1 MSAAPVQGLPEP
13 PFAARVA
20 PFVEAGVLD
29 ATDLHVVR
37 ILAPVF
43 GEEDPEAML
52 GLAFAV
58 RAPRIGHVGVDLATV
73 AARVVSD
80 AGTGDGEAEA
90 KLAALPWPVGG
101 EDWLRRVAG
110 SPLVGPPDAEV
121 LAPFVLHDGLVVTR
135 RHFRYQQR
143 LRDAVVERLAAREP
157 GKDGLDVPLL
167 REGLDRLFPPTS
179 GEVEPDLQRL
189 AALVAVLRPF
199 TVITGGPGT
208 GKTFTVKKVLAL
220 LLDQWKSAHGRPPRV
235 ALAAPTGKAAR
246 RLEEALR
253 EGLEGMG
260 IGEEAREW
268 IRQLPATTLH
278 RLLGFRP
285 SNTTRFRHGPEDPLG
300 ADVVVVDEASMV
312 DLALMCKL
320 VEAVPPDARL
330 VLLGDRDQ
338 LASVEAGSVLAD
350 LTAGAGPRG
359 MRLRPDFA
367 ARLRSLD
374 PAAPVEGRVDPAAP
388 PLADGIVHLSRPRRF
403 GAETGLGRLARAIA
417 AGSPESLDLAVAWLG
432 GAVGEG
438 GRPYPDLRLVP
449 HGGEG
454 LSGRALRMVVE
465 GYGPYLSLL
474 RAGPRPGQPVE
485 SHHLEVLRAFESFR
499 VLAAH
504 RHGPLG
510 VEGLNGTVKAALE
523 AEIGAPRG
531 GRGPPSLA
539 RGDHSLGRPI
549 LITEN
554 RYDVGRM
561 NGDVG
566 IVVGGAGRGEARA
579 VFPGRTP
586 DTVEYL
592 DLPRLPPHETVFAMT
607 IHKSQGSQFA
617 HPVVVLP
624 ARDSPLLTRELVYT
638 AITRA
643 ATRVTVVGD
652 APLLRRALDVRVLR
666 ASSLGTMLWG

>member
-1 MSAAPVQGLPEP
+1 MSIAPVQGLPDTA
-13 PFAARVA
+13 FGARVA

-58 RAPRIGHVGVDLATV
+58 RAPRLGHVGVDLVTL
-73 AARVVSD
+73 AARIAAEGAAGD
-80 AGTGDGEAEA
+80 AEAEA
-90 KLAALPWPVGG
+90 KLGALPWPADAQ
-101 EDWLRRVAG
+101 DWRRRVAG

-143 LRDAVVERLAAREP
+143 LRDAVVARLSGPETEGA
-157 GKDGLDVPLL
+157 GLDVPLL
-167 REGLDRLFPPTS
+167 REGLDRLFPPLP
-179 GEVEPDLQRL
+179 GEAEPDLQRL

-220 LLDQWKSAHGRPPRV
+220 LLEQWESAHGRPPRV

-253 EGLEGMG
+253 EGLEDMG
-260 IGEEAREW
+260 IGGGTREW
-268 IRQLPATTLH
+268 IRGLPATTLH

-285 SNTTRFRHGPEDPLG
+285 SNSTRFRHGPEDPLG

-320 VEAVPPDARL
+320 VEAVPACARL

-350 LTAGAGPRG
+350 LTAGAGPAG
-359 MRLRPDFA
+359 MRLRPEFA
-367 ARLRSLD
+367 ARLRALD

-388 PLADGIVHLSRPRRF
+388 QLADGIVHLSRPRRF

-417 AGSPESLDLAVAWLG
+417 EGSPESLDQAVAWLG
-432 GAVGEG
+432 GAAGEG

-454 LSGRALRMVVE
+454 FSDRALRWVVE

-485 SHHLEVLRAFESFR
+485 SHHLEVLRAFGSFR

-504 RHGPLG
+504 RRGPLG
-510 VEGLNGTVKAALE
+510 VEGLNGTLGAALQ
-523 AEIGAPRG
+523 AEIGAPGERS
-531 GRGPPSLA
+531 GPPSST
-539 RGDHSLGRPI
+539 RGGHYVGRPI
-549 LITEN
+549 LVTEN

-566 IVVGGAGRGEARA
+566 ILVGGARRGEVRA
-579 VFPGRTP
+579 VFPGRAP

-592 DLPRLPPHETVFAMT
+592 DVARLPPHETVFAMT

-624 ARDSPLLTRELVYT
+624 ARESPLLTRELVYT

-643 ATRVTVVGD
+643 VSRVTVVGD
-652 APLLRRALDVRVLR
+652 APLLRRALDVRVQR
-666 ASSLGTMLWG
+666 ASSLGGMLWG